1 MVTIVNGY
9 TYPIR
14 GILFL
19 LRKKQLRKN
28 SYLPIFFSLI
38 IDVIVLILLF
48 KFAYTPQYD
57 LINGHILTFF
67 WTWLN
72 KVITFIIVIIEVY
85 IVAMIVINIFL
96 GYFFEKTFDEVLA
109 LKGCQHLLD
118 QEDSSCFKSMLRSIR
133 LFQLIKIFCAIV
145 TLPLNFVPTIGSIA
159 YYLLNGIM
167 QSWDQQDRYFELKKI
182 DATSDQWNF
191 IKSHFKNMVT
201 YGIVSFFLESLPI
214 IGVVFNITNAVGIA
228 LFDCKLER
236 KLGNTDEKYSDIGSE
251 VTGASNSEEQLA
263 PKKKGSKSNEKFK

>member
-38 IDVIVLILLF
+38 IDVIVLVLLF
-48 KFAYTPQYD
+48 KFAYTPQFD

>member
-1 MVTIVNGY
+1 MVSIVNGY

-38 IDVIVLILLF
+38 IDVIVLVLLF
-48 KFAYTPQYD
+48 KFAYTPQFD